1 MEQHLEIGDTVLIIE
16 PTYEQKKYYNCTWM
30 PDMSKYSNKKA
41 TIVAKGRSKNCYKI
55 DLDDQDY
62 WWDPVSF
69 QKDIQ
74 NNQLLWI

>member
-1 MEQHLEIGDTVLIIE
+1 
-16 PTYEQKKYYNCTWM
+16 
-30 PDMSKYSNKKA
+30 MSKYSNKKA

-74 NNQLLWI
+74 NNQLIWI